1 MIYPG
6 LRELIFSLKAFAAA
20 MLSFWINCALDLPRP
35 TWALFLVYV
44 LMQPLSGAVRSEC
57 VYRLIGSV
65 VGAAIMLGIVALFAN
80 APGAMFLGIGAAAF
94 ACFFVA
100 LIDRMPSGH
109 AIFMA
114 GITIAVLGLPDT
126 LAPLA
131 SFPIAIARIEE
142 VLLAIL
148 CATLIDSVF
157 FPHAA
162 GVALNASVAAW
173 LAGAKQTMLR
183 ALRTPPQPG
192 ESHTELAKLA
202 VDAAALDALSVH
214 IAYDSVPI
222 RPPRR
227 VVRLLHV
234 RMLQLI
240 RLMYT
245 AEDWHRGLRQG
256 TQDTA
261 PVEQAFAAV
270 ADWVE
275 EMPTPSAA
283 RTAAANRA
291 IDTLRAA
298 PDQAA
303 DAIATLRGAMGEML
317 RDLMTACEDCL
328 ALQRAV
334 TDNASLPPALRRA
347 VGGGRLP
354 IPYGDPVRAALLLLP
369 VVLAF
374 LLVAGYYG
382 ATGWAQGPEA
392 ALMTLLAG
400 LYAMNAQEPDA
411 RLVHVFATMIA
422 AGALAIVYQFA
433 VLPAVDNFPMLV
445 LALGL
450 FLIPAGAFIPITPGT
465 GLMLCV
471 LATVLLGLQPEYNA
485 SFGSVADT
493 VLGALAG
500 VGLTAV
506 IGRVTMI
513 PGTAWTMRR
522 QLREGWSDLSAIA
535 AGRWHG
541 DAAIYAMRALDRYAV
556 LAPFLDAPHGNPDLT
571 TPVLL
576 GELRIGLNILHLREQ
591 LAAVPPAAR
600 PDIDAMLAAVAAHFD
615 ARRRSSAPVTEAL
628 RERGSAALAAAA
640 QAMPAQGAQTA
651 WLMLAGVQRSL
662 FGTTAWA
669 GTTGGAHAG

>member
-57 VYRLIGSV
+57 VYRLIGSFA
-65 VGAAIMLGIVALFAN
+65 GAAIMLGIVALFAN
-80 APGAMFLGIGAAAF
+80 APGAMFLVLGAAAF
-94 ACFFVA
+94 ACFFIA

-109 AIFMA
+109 GIFMA

-126 LAPLA
+126 LTPLA
-131 SFPIAIARIEE
+131 SFPTAIARIEE

-173 LAGAKQTMLR
+173 LAAAKQTTLR
-183 ALRTPPQPG
+183 ALRTPPQQG
-192 ESHTELAKLA
+192 EHHIELAKLA
-202 VDAAALDALSVH
+202 ADAAALDALSVH

-240 RLMYT
+240 RLVYS
-245 AEDWHRGLRQG
+245 AQDWHSALRQG
-256 TQDTA
+256 TAGTA

-270 ADWVE
+270 ADWVQ
-275 EMPTPSAA
+275 EMPNPSAA
-283 RTAAANRA
+283 RTHAANQA
-291 IDTLRAA
+291 IDALGAA
-298 PDQAA
+298 PDHAA
-303 DAIATLRGAMGEML
+303 DAIATLRSAMGEML
-317 RDLMTACEDCL
+317 RDLMSACQDCL

-334 TDNASLPPALRRA
+334 ADNANLPPALHRA
-347 VGGGRLP
+347 ARSGRLP

-374 LLVAGYYG
+374 LLVVGYYV

-400 LYAMNAQEPDA
+400 LYASGAPEPGA
-411 RLVHVFATMIA
+411 RLVRVFVTMIA

-433 VLPAVDNFPMLV
+433 VLPAVDNFPMLM
-445 LALGL
+445 LMLGV

-471 LATVLLGLQPEYNA
+471 LTTVLLGLQPEYSA
-485 SFGSVADT
+485 SFVSVADG

-506 IGRVTMI
+506 IGRLTMI
-513 PGTAWTMRR
+513 PGTAWTTRHL
-522 QLREGWSDLSAIA
+522 LRTGWSDLSAIA
-535 AGRWHG
+535 AGRWHD
-541 DAAIYAMRALDRYAV
+541 DAATYASRALDRYSM
-556 LAPFLDAPHGNPDLT
+556 LAPFLDAPQGNPDLT
-571 TPVLL
+571 TAALL

-591 LAAVPPAAR
+591 LAAIPQAAR
-600 PDIDAMLAAVAAHFD
+600 PAVDTMLAAVAAHFD
-615 ARRRSSAPVTEAL
+615 ARRRSAATVTDAL
-628 RERGSAALAAAA
+628 RERGGAALAAAS

-669 GTTGGAHAG
+669 GTKGAAHAG